1 MMQPL
6 FVIRSD
12 GPGGFAPM
20 HFIWIVCAAVLLVSG
35 PLAAQPADPVT
46 TPTFAPRGTD
56 TAGEKLIGPFTLSA
70 GKYAVFHTSHGDFIA
85 QLFEDRAPKTVA
97 NFVGLATGT
106 KPWTHPVTLA
116 ERRDPL
122 YNNTTI
128 YQIVED
134 ILIRGGDPLN
144 KGTGGPGYNI
154 EMESSPDLTFETP
167 GMLAMQNAGGQ
178 SSGSRWFISLTLFP
192 EWQQRYA
199 IFGRVVGGL
208 DVVRAISRRPTK
220 RPTIPLDP
228 TIVNS
233 IEILEVPLGQQA
245 TAEFVEEDGRR
256 VLNVD
261 RNFSEAVLVSPASP
275 GPSDAT
281 TTDGGTTAE
290 SVTTATA
297 QASGEVTP

>member
-1 MMQPL
+1 MMRTFL
-6 FVIRSD
+6 SGALLSVRF
-12 GPGGFAPM
+12 
-20 HFIWIVCAAVLLVSG
+20 CLYLCAVLVLLPGWAVS
-35 PLAAQPADPVT
+35 QPAD
-46 TPTFAPRGTD
+46 TPTSPTSFLPRGAD
-56 TAGEKLIGPFTLSA
+56 TSGEKIVGPFTLPA

-85 QLFEDRAPKTVA
+85 VLFEDRAPKTVA

-116 ERRDPL
+116 ERQDPL
-122 YNNTTI
+122 YNNTLI

-144 KGTGGPGYNI
+144 KGTGGPGYNL

-167 GMLAMQNAGGQ
+167 GMLAMQKAGAQ

-192 EWQQRYA
+192 DWQQRYA

-245 TAEFVEEDGRR
+245 KAEFSEEEGRR
-256 VLNVD
+256 VLTVD
-261 RNFSEAVLVSPASP
+261 RNFAEAVSHATPAD
-275 GPSDAT
+275 GM

-297 QASGEVTP
+297 QTTGEASP